1 MKQPTIDYFASLD
14 IPVLNFYGMSETC
27 AGGSMQANDRINLK
41 AAGQA
46 SLGSELVIENPDE
59 KGIGEIVFRGR
70 HVMMGYFK
78 NEQATKETI
87 D

>member
-1 MKQPTIDYFASLD
+1 
-14 IPVLNFYGMSETC
+14 MSETC

-41 AAGQA
+41 SSGQ
-46 SLGSELVIENPDE
+46 STLGAELVIVNPDE
-59 KGIGEIVFRGR
+59 KGIGEICFRGR

-78 NEQATKETI
+78 NENATKDTI